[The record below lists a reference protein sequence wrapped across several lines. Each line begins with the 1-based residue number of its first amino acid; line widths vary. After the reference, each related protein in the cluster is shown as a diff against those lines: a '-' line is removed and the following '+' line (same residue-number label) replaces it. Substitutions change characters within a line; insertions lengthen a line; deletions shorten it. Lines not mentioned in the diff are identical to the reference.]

1 MNVLGSIPF
10 RVRAALDRDLMV
22 WAVGPALGAILVTT
36 LFVIPNYARA
46 LRMQDEAQRLEAVSG
61 ENISQRNNLKLMERS
76 VSELREE
83 CSRRCRPLAEG
94 TDRDHLLSAITR
106 PTDGTV
112 VREQSIRTSV
122 LAPVDGIAADG
133 PVMRREVTVEMTGTF
148 DSVFGVV
155 DAAEAVDQ
163 LVTPR
168 SIEIVVISSPAEQ
181 ATLGNP
187 TVRATMLFEEW
198 FDRQAKPAKEA
209 RP

>member
-1 MNVLGSIPF
+1 LTFEVY
-10 RVRAALDRDLMV
+10 DLS
-22 WAVGPALGAILVTT
+22 AGQEPGKGDPI
-36 LFVIPNYARA
+36 
-46 LRMQDEAQRLEAVSG
+46 
-61 ENISQRNNLKLMERS
+61 
-76 VSELREE
+76 
-83 CSRRCRPLAEG
+83 AEG

>member
-36 LFVIPNYARA
+36 LFVIPNYVRA

-83 CSRRCRPLAEG
+83 CNRRCRPLAEG

-106 PTDGTV
+106 PTDGAV

-122 LAPVDGIAADG
+122 LAPVDAAYE
-133 PVMRREVTVEMTGTF
+133 RRY
-148 DSVFGVV
+148 
-155 DAAEAVDQ
+155 AEAWDEYKRVHN
-163 LVTPR
+163 
-168 SIEIVVISSPAEQ
+168 Q
-181 ATLGNP
+181 ARAALARVRTAFTLPGSG
-187 TVRATMLFEEW
+187 E
-198 FDRQAKPAKEA
+198 
-209 RP
+209 

>member
-1 MNVLGSIPF
+1 MNALGSIPF
-10 RVRAALDRDLMV
+10 RIRAALDRDVMV
-22 WAVGPALGAILVTT
+22 WAVGPALGAVLVTT

-61 ENISQRNNLKLMERS
+61 ENIAQRNNLKLMERS

-83 CSRRCRPLAEG
+83 CNRRCRPLAEG

-168 SIEIVVISSPAEQ
+168 SIEIVVTSSPAEQ

>member
-1 MNVLGSIPF
+1 MNALGSIPF
-10 RVRAALDRDLMV
+10 RIRAALDRDLMV

-36 LFVIPNYARA
+36 LFVIPNYVRA

-61 ENISQRNNLKLMERS
+61 ENISQRNNLKLMEQS
-76 VSELREE
+76 VSSLRDE
-83 CSRRCRPLAEG
+83 CNRRCRPLAEG

-106 PTDGTV
+106 PTDGTL
-112 VREQSIRTSV
+112 VRDQSIRTSV

-148 DSVFGVV
+148 DCVFGVI

-168 SIEIVVISSPAEQ
+168 AIEIVVLSGPAEQ

-187 TVRATMLFEEW
+187 AVRATLIFEEW
-198 FDRQAKPAKEA
+198 FDRQVKPAQEA

>member
-10 RVRAALDRDLMV
+10 RVRAALDRDLMI

-83 CSRRCRPLAEG
+83 CNRRCRPLAEG

>member
-83 CSRRCRPLAEG
+83 CNRRCRPLAEG

-148 DSVFGVV
+148 DCVFGVV

>member
-1 MNVLGSIPF
+1 
-10 RVRAALDRDLMV
+10 
-22 WAVGPALGAILVTT
+22 
-36 LFVIPNYARA
+36 
-46 LRMQDEAQRLEAVSG
+46 
-61 ENISQRNNLKLMERS
+61 
-76 VSELREE
+76 
-83 CSRRCRPLAEG
+83 
-94 TDRDHLLSAITR
+94 
-106 PTDGTV
+106 
-112 VREQSIRTSV
+112 
-122 LAPVDGIAADG
+122 
-133 PVMRREVTVEMTGTF
+133 MRREVTVEMTGTF

-181 ATLGNP
+181 ATHGNP

>member
-36 LFVIPNYARA
+36 LFVIPNYVRA

-83 CSRRCRPLAEG
+83 CNRRCRPLAEG

>member
-10 RVRAALDRDLMV
+10 RVRAALDRDLMI

-83 CSRRCRPLAEG
+83 CNRRCRPLAEG

-168 SIEIVVISSPAEQ
+168 SIEIVVTSSPAEQ
-181 ATLGNP
+181 AAHGNP

>member
-1 MNVLGSIPF
+1 MSALGSIPF
-10 RVRAALDRDLMV
+10 RIRAALDRDVMV
-22 WAVGPALGAILVTT
+22 WAVGPALGAVLVTT

-61 ENISQRNNLKLMERS
+61 ENIAQRNNLKLMERS

-83 CSRRCRPLAEG
+83 CNRRCRPLAEG

-168 SIEIVVISSPAEQ
+168 SIEIVVTSSPAEQ

>member
-36 LFVIPNYARA
+36 LFVIPNYVRA

-168 SIEIVVISSPAEQ
+168 AIEIVVISSPAEQ

>member
-83 CSRRCRPLAEG
+83 CNRRCRPLAEG

>member
-1 MNVLGSIPF
+1 MNALGSIPF
-10 RVRAALDRDLMV
+10 RIRAALDRDLMV

-36 LFVIPNYARA
+36 LFVIPNYTRA
-46 LRMQDEAQRLEAVSG
+46 LRMQDEAQQLEAVSS
-61 ENISQRNNLKLMERS
+61 ENISQRNNLKLLEQN
-76 VSELREE
+76 VSSLREE
-83 CSRRCRPLAEG
+83 CNRRCRPLAEG

-106 PTDGTV
+106 PTDGAV

-148 DSVFGVV
+148 DCVFGVV

-163 LVTPR
+163 LITPR
-168 SIEIVVISSPAEQ
+168 SIEIVVMSSPAEQ

-187 TVRATMLFEEW
+187 AVRATMIFEEW
-198 FDRQAKPAKEA
+198 FDHQAKPAQEA